1 MTDFNKRALVYAAF
15 SAIWGVSLGW
25 WGVLAAVVV
34 IGFMEW
40 RISNPRMEWR
50 VSIPQK
56 VRAVAMP
63 ALSYLLRLVIYA
75 GVGALLAIGLGWPA
89 IPLAAIAAVGY
100 EYLLRRQP
108 KDAGQGQQ

>member
-1 MTDFNKRALVYAAF
+1 MTDFNKRAVVYAAF

-34 IGFMEW
+34 TGFMEW
-40 RISNPRMEWR
+40 GISNPQREFR
-50 VSIPQK
+50 IGIPQRA
-56 VRAVAMP
+56 RAVAIP
-63 ALSYLLRLVIYA
+63 VLTYLLRLVIYA

-89 IPLAAIAAVGY
+89 IPLAAIAAIGY

-108 KDAGQGQQ
+108 RDVGEG